1 MLNCSHNHF
10 LGNSQHFRVTRE
22 PWPNNQTVKSWKQ
35 SDYPLN
41 ILVEICGNSREV
53 WMHNEVWGVC
63 LDDLRGL
70 RVAKNVDEV
79 GALLMFDFKL
89 VSGT

>member
-1 MLNCSHNHF
+1 
-10 LGNSQHFRVTRE
+10 
-22 PWPNNQTVKSWKQ
+22 
-35 SDYPLN
+35 
-41 ILVEICGNSREV
+41 
-53 WMHNEVWGVC
+53 MHNEVWGVC